1 MGQLIA
7 ESNLSMM
14 YNPGLKTT
22 NPLPFGKPC
31 VQRVI
36 LNQNKAKKC
45 LNCSYFKTF

>member
-22 NPLPFGKPC
+22 NPLPFGKPWA
-31 VQRVI
+31 QRVI
-36 LNQNKAKKC
+36 LKPKICQKIILA
-45 LNCSYFKTF
+45 TF